1 MIAVGHSRVSFI
13 RFFLLILVLATAGS
27 FTCRM
32 SAAQA
37 ASSKLLNQTDLV
49 YQGAF
54 RLPQGTLPGASY
66 GFDYGTTGFAY
77 YPAHNSLL
85 VNNHIYEQKTAEVSI
100 PQIVNST
107 NLNNLSTATLL
118 QNPADITEGNL
129 AKQGAGGATLE
140 YARMGG
146 LMVYGN
152 KLIGGAFI
160 WYDGGYAGELTHFTS
175 GLAFSQ
181 TGDFHGMYKV
191 GDLNAGFYSG
201 YTTDIPQEWQSA
213 FGGPALTGNCCI
225 SIISRTSFGPA
236 AFVFNPDDLGVK
248 NPVPATPVVYYD
260 GAHPTLGDWG
270 NSTTVNLYFNMATGV
285 TGIVFPAGT
294 RSVLFFGR
302 QGTGVPCYGCGG
314 STNPGGDC
322 ANEWCYDPAGSS
334 KGCHAY
340 PYKPWVWAYDANDL
354 LSVKNGQKNPWDI
367 RPYAVWAL
375 DLPDTGGNDLQGVA
389 YDPATRRLYV
399 SQSYGDG
406 ASPLIHVFS
415 ISTGGDTTVPA
426 PPRNLLKR

>member
-1 MIAVGHSRVSFI
+1 V
-13 RFFLLILVLATAGS
+13 
-27 FTCRM
+27 
-32 SAAQA
+32 
-37 ASSKLLNQTDLV
+37 D
-49 YQGAF
+49 
-54 RLPQGTLPGASY
+54 
-66 GFDYGTTGFAY
+66 
-77 YPAHNSLL
+77 
-85 VNNHIYEQKTAEVSI
+85 
-100 PQIVNST
+100 
-107 NLNNLSTATLL
+107 
-118 QNPADITEGNL
+118 
-129 AKQGAGGATLE
+129 

-152 KLIGGAFI
+152 KLIGGSFS
-160 WYDGGYAGELTHFTS
+160 WYDGGYAAQLSFFTS
-175 GLAFSQ
+175 GLTLSQ

-201 YTTDIPQEWQSA
+201 YMTQIPQEWQSA

-260 GAHPTLGDWG
+260 GAHPTLGEWG
-270 NSTTVNLYFNMATGV
+270 NSTTVNLYFNMSTGV
-285 TGIVFPAGT
+285 KAIVFPAGT
-294 RSVLFFGR
+294 RTVLFIGR

-314 STNPGGDC
+314 STNPGGEC
-322 ANEWCYDPAGSS
+322 ANEWCYDPVDGS

-340 PYKPWVWAYDANDL
+340 PYKAWVWAYDANDL

-367 RPYAVWAL
+367 RPYAVWPL
-375 DLPDTGGNDLQGVA
+375 NLPVDTGSNDIQGAA

-406 ASPLIHVFS
+406 AFPQSPAYDARPLIHVFL
-415 ISTGGDTTVPA
+415 ISTGGDTLAPA